1 MDLIEQL
8 SVFDEVADNA
18 FDDMLIEMQE
28 RKLDIIDTARDRL
41 IEGYDEYIDEMWTWD
56 DMRRDQ
62 EWMEEVADG
71 LNYKVSES
79 G

>member
-8 SVFDEVADNA
+8 SVFDEVADER

-56 DMRRDQ
+56 DMRRDM
-62 EWMEEVADG
+62 EWMEEVADAV
-71 LNYKVSES
+71 NYKVSER
-79 G
+79 

>member
-18 FDDMLIEMQE
+18 FDDMLTEMQE

-62 EWMEEVADG
+62 EWMEEVADAV
-71 LNYKVSES
+71 NYKVSER
-79 G
+79 